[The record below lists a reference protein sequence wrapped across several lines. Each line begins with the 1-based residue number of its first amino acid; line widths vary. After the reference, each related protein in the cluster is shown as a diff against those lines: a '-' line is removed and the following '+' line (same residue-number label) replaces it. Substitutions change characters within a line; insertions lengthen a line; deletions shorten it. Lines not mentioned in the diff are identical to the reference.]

1 MVAGWGF
8 FVSCVVVQ
16 WEHMGSIQC
25 RENCQRIIAG
35 IYRGDIGGFR
45 RLKAKILFF
54 KVLHKTVDIFRFD

>member
-1 MVAGWGF
+1 
-8 FVSCVVVQ
+8 
-16 WEHMGSIQC
+16 MGSIQC